1 MFRKYPPFLMT
12 LAPETPGGSGGQ
24 DNEFAE
30 AEQDTTAATATED
43 SNEDEVDVDDGEDNV
58 EWTRNVHGA
67 FPRASGK
74 NLIVRV
80 ARNR

>member
-12 LAPETPGGSGGQ
+12 LAPETPGGSGDQGG
-24 DNEFAE
+24 ESPE
-30 AEQDTTAATATED
+30 VEQIPSTTTED
-43 SNEDEVDVDDGEDNV
+43 SGDGVDVDDGEDNV
-58 EWTRNVHGA
+58 EWTRNVHSA
-67 FPRASGK
+67 LPRASGE

>member
-24 DNEFAE
+24 GGESPE
-30 AEQDTTAATATED
+30 VEQIPSTTTED
-43 SNEDEVDVDDGEDNV
+43 SGDGVDVDDGEDNV
-58 EWTRNVHGA
+58 KWTRNVHSA
-67 FPRASGK
+67 LPRASGK